1 MLETILGLVV
11 YAVLVYTDINES
23 KNKKMASSLWL
34 KLTILFAVNIG
45 VVSFIDTKISTE
57 WVANASIISVILAG
71 VFVGLCIWQNYMH
84 KTMFTN
90 EK

>member
-34 KLTILFAVNIG
+34 KLTILFVVNIG

-57 WVANASIISVILAG
+57 WVANASIISVILVSA
-71 VFVGLCIWQNYMH
+71 FVGLCIWQNHMH

>member
-1 MLETILGLVV
+1 MLETILGLVA
-11 YAVLVYTDINES
+11 YAMLVYTDINKS
-23 KNKKMASSLWL
+23 KNKKMASSFWL

-45 VVSFIDTKISTE
+45 AVSFIDTKISTE
-57 WVANASIISVILAG
+57 WVANVSIVSVLLVG
-71 VFVGLCIWQNYMH
+71 TFVGLCMWQNHMH